1 MKSLIAAIETA
12 TRWVGCIGAWIIVPL
27 AGSMLWE
34 VCSRHVFSR
43 PTIWAYEAAY
53 MQLGALFVL
62 TLGYVAQV
70 DGHVRVDLLYDR
82 FPPRGRA
89 MINLLGMLL
98 VAPLVLWLCVGL
110 WEYLLQA
117 WRSGERS
124 GESIWNPL
132 VWPARATFFVGFLFW
147 ALQILAGLLK
157 SLHVLVSGIEFG
169 KEA

>member
-1 MKSLIAAIETA
+1 
-12 TRWVGCIGAWIIVPL
+12 
-27 AGSMLWE
+27 
-34 VCSRHVFSR
+34 
-43 PTIWAYEAAY
+43 
-53 MQLGALFVL
+53 MQMGALFVL

-98 VAPLVLWLCVGL
+98 VVPLVLWLCVGL

-132 VWPARATFFVGFLFW
+132 VWPARATFFLGFLFW